1 MIRLIVLTTLRL
13 YEQMMSSEIGEV
25 ELGGGYSL
33 IICDSDNSYSDI
45 WTKEQKKRDT
55 THYTLTHSL
64 VWNKINKTVIF
75 SNQLQQKE

>member
-45 WTKEQKKRDT
+45 
-55 THYTLTHSL
+55 
-64 VWNKINKTVIF
+64 
-75 SNQLQQKE
+75 